1 MNVAINAGK
10 EPLAKLG
17 AWVAN
22 LRVSDIPPD
31 ALRAARYQ
39 VLNMIA
45 AVHAARTQDACK
57 QIESSAAALSGPGNA
72 TVFASGR
79 KLPPVEAAWV
89 NAAYAMAQDFDDIIW
104 MGHTCHSAVFASLA
118 VAEHEGASSE
128 AMLVAVVVANEVG
141 GRLGASSFF
150 GPLNGQMWSFV
161 HLIGAAAATA
171 KLLKLDA
178 EQTTH
183 ALAISLAQPTFA
195 LQPGFFQPTSKL
207 LTAST
212 PTATGIRAAYLA
224 KEGVT
229 GAVNILDDR
238 RGFWKRF
245 AFHPLPEMLDD
256 LGEFWAMQTLAIK
269 TFPGCFYFQTAC
281 TALSKIL
288 ARNGAL
294 TPDQVESV
302 EIATTKMGTEV
313 TRFAADYAS
322 SEISSVN
329 VNFDLSLTAA
339 VLLHAGRL
347 TSSEHDENWLRANS
361 EGIEQWR
368 RRVSVTHDPALTI
381 AILKSA
387 SAIGAGKRALS
398 SLKPLDV
405 IALVRRYRSEY
416 GSSLLSAR
424 EVAAWFKA
432 VLNADRSPP
441 KKDAS
446 DKSTPL
452 HFPARVTVKFR
463 DGRRDVVE
471 VTLPVGTLC
480 APHMEMELKQKF
492 VRESAPVLGQR
503 EAEVAFASGLG
514 LGKVSIATFAE
525 QSSPPAD
532 RRQRRREGVDMRN
545 VRDQ

>member
-1 MNVAINAGK
+1 MNSASNLGRG
-10 EPLAKLG
+10 PLAKLG
-17 AWVAN
+17 TWIAN
-22 LRVSDIPPD
+22 LSVDDIPPD

-57 QIESSAAALSGPGNA
+57 QIEKSATALASAGKA

-79 KLPPVEAAWV
+79 KLPPIEAAWV

-128 AMLVAVVVANEVG
+128 DMLVAVVVANEIG

-171 KLLKLDA
+171 KLLKLNA

-229 GAVNILDDR
+229 GALNILEDR

-256 LGEFWAMQTLAIK
+256 LGDFWAMETLAIK

-281 TALSKIL
+281 TALSEMLKRHGSL
-288 ARNGAL
+288 APEL
-294 TPDQVESV
+294 VESV
-302 EIATTKMGTEV
+302 QIATTKMGTEV
-313 TRFAADYAS
+313 TRFASDYAS
-322 SEISSVN
+322 AEISSVN

-347 TSSEHDENWLRANS
+347 TSSEHDEQWLSANS
-361 EGIEQWR
+361 AAIEKWR
-368 RRVSVTHDPALTI
+368 TRISVTHDPALTI
-381 AILKSA
+381 DVVKSA
-387 SAIGAGKRALS
+387 SAIPAGRRALG
-398 SLKPLDV
+398 SLKPMDV
-405 IALVRRYRSEY
+405 VAIVRRYRSEY
-416 GSSLLSAR
+416 GSSLLRGS
-424 EVAAWFKA
+424 EAASWIKA
-432 VLNADRSPP
+432 VLKARQSQPVEREDSN
-441 KKDAS
+441 
-446 DKSTPL
+446 TPL
-452 HFPARVTVKFR
+452 HFPARVTVNFI

-471 VTLPVGTLC
+471 VQLPVGTLC
-480 APHMEMELKQKF
+480 APGMEMELKQKF
-492 VRESAPVLGQR
+492 VRESAPVLGAGV
-503 EAEVAFASGLG
+503 AEKAFASGLA
-514 LGKVSIATFAE
+514 LGKVSISEFTK
-525 QSSPPAD
+525 QCSPKGGGDKVAVKVA
-532 RRQRRREGVDMRN
+532 QA
-545 VRDQ
+545 